1 MKNSLKGL
9 LILLTAVISS
19 SHNTF
24 SADKNPINNAIDS
37 VAIIKKIKSDFASI
51 NKKLKF
57 YKKKKRDAFGMSA
70 EGGVVTGYYSK
81 AALKKIHCVF
91 YGETGKAEI
100 DYYFNN
106 KNLFFLYKKETVY
119 DKPIY
124 LKDFKI
130 KNSIETRYYLFGNK
144 VIKAIIKPN
153 TSLVLSFAEIKAG
166 LEPILGILNEK

>member
-1 MKNSLKGL
+1 MKSSLKGF
-9 LILLTAVISS
+9 LILLIAIICNSY
-19 SHNTF
+19 NTF
-24 SADKNPINNAIDS
+24 PAYKNSVNDTIDS
-37 VAIIKKIKSDFASI
+37 VAVIKKIKSDFTLI
-51 NKKLKF
+51 NNQLKF
-57 YKKKKRDAFGMSA
+57 YKKKMKDAFGMSA
-70 EGGVVTGYYSK
+70 EGGVVTGYYNK

-106 KNLFFLYKKETVY
+106 KNLFFFYKKETVY

-130 KNSIETRYYLFGNK
+130 KNSIENRYYLSGNN

-153 TSLVLSFAEIKAG
+153 TSLVLSYAEIKAE
-166 LEPILGILNEK
+166 LQPILNILNKK